1 MTEDFLLDPPAIDG
15 SPAHAF
21 ASHRTRASAIARD
34 YALAHPLDF
43 MGAEADENNTIRLIA
58 HLQAVSDDPDF
69 GVPGQEPSRTLAPK
83 VLKSLRKKGFGM
95 VGTTVDPDRDTF
107 LGFGYHIEGRP
118 GDYDP
123 ALKGL
128 VVIAYRY
135 RHLLPDDVFDFIL
148 DGLVPPFIPGN
159 DISSF
164 EKYSLAIQI
173 LTPIPTTTP
182 DFPRD
187 APETEN
193 HMLMIGSTIYLLNQ
207 LFFDRTREDRYHNN
221 RENGPTNWLLGH
233 LQTIAK
239 HDFLEFN
246 ARPYQRYS
254 LHALYNLHE
263 FARDPAIR
271 TAAQI
276 LLDYTMVK
284 FAVSSNRQRRVDPFR
299 RLKQYSNRADNPH
312 NELLAAQGEG
322 DDAVIGFSLTYFGP
336 TDIDGK
342 PLNRFPAGWG
352 FEAVIAGLASYRP
365 PPAAYILAMRR
376 DIPAFQHR
384 FYHGARPQ
392 VPAAGEQADGGVE
405 IYYHSPSFLM
415 TAGGMFLNSG
425 YGHDEFT
432 KFRQVGIAQST
443 TLLPTR
449 ADAKFA
455 DLIRFDPYPDEHR
468 ATNTAVHLGF
478 ACGANLRPSERR
490 TFNDTTTN
498 AVSLAAH
505 DERLLLSWK
514 GSGNDSLNTAT
525 VPTTALLGMV
535 SIAELE
541 EKVTLGDTSN
551 RAPALAS
558 HNGRLFLAWKRADD
572 DNLNLAFSDDNGQ
585 SFRGNRTLT
594 DTSHH
599 APALSS
605 HNGRLF
611 LAWTGR
617 GDGNLNV
624 AKVALFAN
632 TAGAFGIEGLE
643 EAAIL
648 GDTSEQGPALA
659 SHNGRLFLAW
669 KGSGNDNL
677 NLAFSD
683 DNGRTFPGKKT
694 FSDSDTSHLAPALS
708 SHNGRLFLAW
718 TGRGDGNVNV
728 AKVVLFANTA
738 GAFGIEGL
746 EDKVTLGDTS
756 EQAPALASYSGRLFL
771 AWRGSGNENVNL
783 ACSRDGAFG
792 PWFIIDLSPL
802 GLYVAAYR
810 TPPAQPDQLDTPL
823 ESLGLLYAM
832 EVGDMKFEDFR
843 RLTLDRN
850 AALPAKFEYGGHY
863 TFHTAD
869 NRHFAFWMHPS
880 LAKYTVRVARTD
892 EVRPAADFTS
902 LSLVE
907 GDYLSADDHNGF
919 IRVLHPGCRDPLIL
933 DFSNPEEPE
942 RRDNMGSCP
951 EPWLERAQ
959 ALFDISQLLS
969 NRGRDREAEA
979 ALRDRIAIYQR
990 LADVNVVG
998 ASAAFRALLSLSKV
1012 GVDFS
1017 VPVDDLTD
1025 FLGNPEFTPYPAIAG
1040 ALLQLL
1046 QGTALRQP
1054 VFMDVIV
1061 FNYENTPGIASP
1073 RKLADVDLAVLKE
1086 AVLEGYN
1093 TRYGEAINDFQSIV
1107 L

>member
-1 MTEDFLLDPPAIDG
+1 MTEDFLLDPPAVNG
-15 SPAHAF
+15 STGQAF
-21 ASHRTRASAIARD
+21 ASHRTRASAIARH
-34 YALAHPLDF
+34 YALANPLDF
-43 MGAEADENNTIRLIA
+43 MGAIADENNTIYLIA
-58 HLQAVSDDPDF
+58 HLQAASDDPDF
-69 GVPGQEPSRTLAPK
+69 PHVPGQEPSLTLAPK
-83 VLKSLRKKGFGM
+83 VLKSLRKKGFGT
-95 VGTTVDPDRDTF
+95 VGTTVDEERNTF
-107 LGFGYHIEGRP
+107 LGFGYHVEGRP

-135 RHLLPDDVFDFIL
+135 RHLLPDDVYNFIL
-148 DGLVPPFIPGN
+148 DGLVPPFIPGV
-159 DISSF
+159 DISTF
-164 EKYSLAIQI
+164 EQYTLGIQV
-173 LTPIPTTTP
+173 LTPIPTITP

-193 HMLMIGSTIYLLNQ
+193 HMLMISSAIYLFNQ
-207 LFFDRTREDRYHNN
+207 LFFDRTREDKYNNN
-221 RENGPTNWLLGH
+221 RENGLTKWLLGH

-254 LHALYNLHE
+254 LHALFNLHE

-276 LLDYTMVK
+276 LLDYSMVK
-284 FAVSSNRQRRVDPFR
+284 FAVSSNRQRRIGPFR
-299 RLKQYSNRADNPH
+299 RLKENSNRADNPH
-312 NELLAAQGEG
+312 NELLAAAGQG
-322 DDAVIGFSLTYFGP
+322 DDAVIGFSLMYFGP
-336 TDIDGK
+336 TDVDGN
-342 PLNRFPAGWG
+342 PMDRFPAGWG
-352 FEAVIAGLASYRP
+352 QEAVIAGLASYRP

-392 VPAAGEQADGGVE
+392 LPASGDQADGGVE

-432 KFRQVGIAQST
+432 KFKQVAIAQST

-449 ADAKFA
+449 ADVRFA
-455 DLIRFDPYPDEHR
+455 DLIRFDPYPDERR
-468 ATNTAVHLGF
+468 ATNTAVDSGF

-490 TFNDTTTN
+490 TFDDTTTN
-498 AVSLAAH
+498 AVGLAAH
-505 DERLLLSWK
+505 NGRLSLTWK
-514 GSGNDSLNTAT
+514 GSGNDSLNSAR
-525 VPTTALLGMV
+525 VSTTALLGMD
-535 SIAELE
+535 SIGGLE
-541 EKVTLGDTSN
+541 QKVTLGDSST

-558 HNGRLFLAWKRADD
+558 HNARLFLAWKGADN

-585 SFRGNRTLT
+585 SFRGSMMFL

-599 APALSS
+599 APALAS

-611 LAWTGR
+611 IAWTGR

-624 AKVALFAN
+624 ARVALFAN

-643 EAAIL
+643 DKIIL
-648 GDTSEQGPALA
+648 RDTSEDAPALA
-659 SHNGRLFLAW
+659 SHGGRLFLAW
-669 KGSGNDNL
+669 KGSGNDAL

-683 DNGRTFPGKKT
+683 DNGQTFRGNRP
-694 FSDSDTSHLAPALS
+694 FSDTSHHAPALA
-708 SHNGRLFLAW
+708 SHNGRLFMAW
-718 TGRGDGNVNV
+718 TGRGDGNLNV
-728 AKVVLFANTA
+728 AKVTLFANTA

-746 EDKVTLGDTS
+746 EEKVTLGDTS
-756 EQAPALASYSGRLFL
+756 EDAPALASHDGRLFL
-771 AWRGSGNENVNL
+771 AWKGAGNDNL
-783 ACSRDGAFG
+783 NLMSSRDGAFG
-792 PWFIIDLSPL
+792 PWFIIDLGHL
-802 GLYVAAYR
+802 GFYVAAYR

-832 EVGDMKFEDFR
+832 EVGGMRFEDFR
-843 RLTLDRN
+843 RLTLERN
-850 AALPAKFEYGGHY
+850 TALPARFEYGGHY

-869 NRHFAFWMHPS
+869 NRHFAFWLHPS

-892 EVRPAADFTS
+892 GAQPVADFTS

-907 GDYLSADDHNGF
+907 GDYLNADKHNGV
-919 IRVLHPGCRDPLIL
+919 IQVLHPGCRDPLVL
-933 DFSNPEEPE
+933 DFSSPENPE
-942 RRDNMGSCP
+942 RRENMGSCP

-969 NRGRDREAEA
+969 GRGRDGEAEA
-979 ALRDRIAIYQR
+979 ALMDRLIIYRQ
-990 LADVNVVG
+990 LADADVVG
-998 ASAAFRALLSLSKV
+998 ASAAFRLLLSLSKV
-1012 GVDFS
+1012 SVDFS

-1046 QGTALRQP
+1046 QGTSLRKP

-1061 FNYENTPGIASP
+1061 FNYEHTPGIASP
-1073 RKLADVDLAVLKE
+1073 RKVTDVDLAVLKA

-1093 TRYGEAINDFQSIV
+1093 TRYGEAVGDFQGLV